1 MSRNEEQ
8 GCPDDC
14 TACNNRFLGA
24 LYHVRT
30 VCAVVAVGA
39 AIVGLIWDV
48 TWVPVWIAGGLW
60 IGLTAGFW
68 APCLPLLIKSWLLN
82 REVES
87 RRREVERQ
95 QAQLHV
101 LRQERIQ
108 LELLHS
114 QRQAEI
120 AQKNA
125 YIAALKAQLLELERL
140 AVQRKLE
147 QQAREA
153 RQRLEIACAAI
164 EADRLE
170 AAAWRMEFTAKQLE
184 IKLNQADLFESLE
197 AIDDNAQ
204 DRILAAYEQGF
215 EHGQRGIVVPIKQLR
230 HLRVVDESA

>member
-1 MSRNEEQ
+1 VSRSEEQ
-8 GCPDDC
+8 ECPDDC
-14 TACNNRFLGA
+14 RACSSWLLRA
-24 LYHVRT
+24 VYHART
-30 VCAVVAVGA
+30 ICAYVAVVAGVA
-39 AIVGLIWDV
+39 ALIWDV
-48 TWVPVWIAGGLW
+48 SWWPLWGAASTWTGITAGLW
-60 IGLTAGFW
+60 
-68 APCLPLLIKSWLLN
+68 APVVPLMIKNWYLRRQVAHRNELIVKQRDQLL
-82 REVES
+82 
-87 RRREVERQ
+87 
-95 QAQLHV
+95 A

-108 LELLHS
+108 LELLYS

-125 YIAALKAQLLELERL
+125 YITALKTQALELERL

-147 QQAREA
+147 QESREA
-153 RQRLEIACAAI
+153 RRRLEIACAAI

-184 IKLNQADLFESLE
+184 NKLNQADLFESLE